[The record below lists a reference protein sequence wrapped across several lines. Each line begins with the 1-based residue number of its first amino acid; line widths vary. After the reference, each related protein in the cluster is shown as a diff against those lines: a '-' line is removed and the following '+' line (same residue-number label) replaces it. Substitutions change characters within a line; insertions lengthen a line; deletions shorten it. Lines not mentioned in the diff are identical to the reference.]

1 MKEQNGLRFLLRRFK
16 MGKIHRIPQLP
27 KRELT
32 LVKKLAEISNKKN
45 LFGTEEEL
53 FILLKSLM

>member
-1 MKEQNGLRFLLRRFK
+1 

-32 LVKKLAEISNKKN
+32 LVKKLAEISNNKN